1 MKSFEFRNPV
11 KIIFEIDAIE
21 RLHEEIKDYHN
32 ILLVYGGGS
41 IKRTGVYDRVIKEL
55 GGKNVLELSGIV
67 PNPETGKVYEGVEIC
82 RKHDI
87 DFILAV
93 GGGSVIDTVKAISS
107 AVYLD
112 GDFWQK
118 LYINHEDIER
128 ALPFGTILTMVGTG
142 SEMNSGG
149 VITNP
154 DVKIKCSYGNKLLFP
169 QFSLLDPTLTYTVPR
184 EQMVSGIIDMFSHL
198 METYFSLPDEDNVSD
213 SIAEALMAG
222 IIRNAKAAYAD
233 MQNYDARS
241 NLMWTA
247 SLAINGLTAA
257 GKGEDWQSHT
267 LEHTLSAYYHIPHG
281 LGLAIVHPHYLKYVY
296 KGHDKK
302 WKSFLKV
309 VFDTDASE
317 INEEETAN
325 LAIEKMTEFF
335 KSLGAPTK
343 LSEIGIDDS
352 KLREMAEN
360 TMEFKVDYSDL
371 KHEDI
376 YNIYK
381 SAL

>member
-1 MKSFEFRNPV
+1 MKSFEFKNPV
-11 KIIFEIDAIE
+11 KIIFEIGAIE

-32 ILLVYGGGS
+32 ILFVYGGGS
-41 IKRTGVYDRVIKEL
+41 IKRTGVYDRVMKEL
-55 GGKNVLELSGIV
+55 GDKNVVELSGIV
-67 PNPETGKVYEGVEIC
+67 PNPETVKVYEGVELC
-82 RKHDI
+82 KKHDI

-107 AVYLD
+107 ARYLN

-118 LYINHEDIER
+118 LYIDHEDIEK

-154 DVKIKCSYGNKLLFP
+154 DVKIKCSYGHELLFP

-222 IIRNAKAAYAD
+222 IIRNAKVAYVD
-233 MQNYDARS
+233 MENYDARS

-296 KGHDKK
+296 KGHFKK
-302 WKSFLKV
+302 WKRFLKV
-309 VFDTDASE
+309 VFDTDANE
-317 INEEETAN
+317 MNEEETAN
-325 LAIEKMTEFF
+325 LAIEKITEFF